1 MASKFAQPKY
11 KRYESRKIQ
20 GAALPQKE
28 RTGQVGQSPDNGKDY
43 GKPHDGAVRMQAVL
57 YARTVESP

>member
-1 MASKFAQPKY
+1 MASNFAQPKY

-28 RTGQVGQSPDNGKDY
+28 RTGQVGQSPDNGTDY
-43 GKPHDGAVRMQAVL
+43 GEPHDGTVRMQAVL
-57 YARTVESP
+57 HTRIVEST